1 MRGVMVKSTGAFADA
16 MLSLWQRGYR
26 PAETPE
32 VISDLSFCKIISVHG
47 LWRDLS
53 T

>member
-1 MRGVMVKSTGAFADA
+1 

-26 PAETPE
+26 PVETPE